1 MAATA
6 CLPSGGYGLDDHS
19 FLGEVEWLRE
29 QSQLD
34 ASAPEFQMPS
44 TTSSSSSFNPEAPS
58 FTPLN
63 DIKMR
68 PEAAEFIPMLGAWAS
83 LPAALAEGCSKKKQA
98 VRQMPP
104 ASEEEWETRIA
115 KREKEVGTIKA
126 LKSYKLYVEVFPPS
140 ERSPEDPETP
150 DPRDRSISKRMW
162 KWNVEKWRLLL
173 KSRCVYSRSFCLQ
186 TREYL
191 LTKEAEGEILFL
203 GGLEDFKQGQRL
215 KTARLDE
222 LASGEAGLSR
232 VAQTATKPAGKF
244 NDPRA
249 GLAV

>member
-6 CLPSGGYGLDDHS
+6 CFPSGGYGLDDHS
-19 FLGEVEWLRE
+19 FLGEVERLRE
-29 QSQLD
+29 RTQLD
-34 ASAPEFQMPS
+34 ASAPEFQMPRS
-44 TTSSSSSFNPEAPS
+44 VSSSGSFNPEAPS
-58 FTPLN
+58 FTPMH

-83 LPAALAEGCSKKKQA
+83 LPSALVEGCNKKKQA

-126 LKSYKLYVEVFPPS
+126 LKSYKLYVEVFPPC
-140 ERSPEDPETP
+140 ERSPEDPATP

-191 LTKEAEGEILFL
+191 LTKEAEGETLCS
-203 GGLEDFKQGQRL
+203 GGLEDFEQGSSL

-222 LASGEAGLSR
+222 LASREAGSPQ
-232 VAQTATKPAGKF
+232 VAQAATKSAGKF
-244 NDPRA
+244 Q
-249 GLAV
+249 